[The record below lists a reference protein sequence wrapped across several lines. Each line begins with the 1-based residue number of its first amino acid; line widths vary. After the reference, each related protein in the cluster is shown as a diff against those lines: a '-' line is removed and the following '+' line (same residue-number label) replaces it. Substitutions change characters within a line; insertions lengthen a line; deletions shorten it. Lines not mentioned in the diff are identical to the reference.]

1 LTDPRALFAELFA
14 ATVAAADPVRGIAAN
29 LPLVPKGRCV
39 VAGAGK
45 AAAQMAAAFDA
56 LWPGPLSGVV
66 VTRHGAGVPCQRI
79 EVIEAAHPVPD
90 AAGLAAAER
99 LLAAVS
105 GLTQDDLAV
114 ALISGG
120 GSA

>member
-1 LTDPRALFAELFA
+1 
-14 ATVAAADPVRGIAAN
+14 
-29 LPLVPKGRCV
+29 
-39 VAGAGK
+39 
-45 AAAQMAAAFDA
+45 
-56 LWPGPLSGVV
+56 VV

-90 AAGLAAAER
+90 AAGLGASER

-105 GLTQDDLAV
+105 GLTQDDLVV

-120 GSA
+120 GSALLAAPPEGMGLDDEIAVNRALLASGAPIAAMNAVRKQLSRIKGGRLALAAAPARVVSYVVS